1 MEAVQMSLWEY
12 NFGPIELHMAKLLW
26 NFAGREC
33 EGHRQRHFRSMT
45 GTALDWTCFDF
56 FGTDIYLAGSH
67 SPCHILYWSQEK
79 KDLHRD
85 DVADWEPQDP
95 PCHRVMFGQ
104 SAPSVDHS
112 EDFIE
117 KNKLITGGLWL
128 TIHRNKKKQVL
139 FRYSYTYIL
148 FIYILYLY
156 YSVYR
161 YIKYIVKSYLAP
173 RFHCQAHGFNDLL
186 HSLILPGRIAT
197 VWHCDYITWLG
208 QNLWRMSE
216 PSKLNTLH
224 LVLGL
229 ILSCLISITSPQPKV
244 VYSFMIVSCWT
255 RCDPGKLEVLQSAS
269 ECREQGAPL
278 RVTASLCFDP
288 GEIQQEE
295 ISRPFAKTNCKSS
308 TQPPPFW
315 IIHRLYGSLYIF
327 HFRHV
332 VAMICQDWL
341 KLRANAREMV
351 YGLVTLQTVWT
362 RGGMAPELHVAHHGA
377 MMRHVSTFT

>member
-1 MEAVQMSLWEY
+1 M
-12 NFGPIELHMAKLLW
+12 
-26 NFAGREC
+26 
-33 EGHRQRHFRSMT
+33 RHSYI
-45 GTALDWTCFDF
+45 TCYLFD
-56 FGTDIYLAGSH
+56 
-67 SPCHILYWSQEK
+67 LY
-79 KDLHRD
+79 
-85 DVADWEPQDP
+85 
-95 PCHRVMFGQ
+95 
-104 SAPSVDHS
+104 
-112 EDFIE
+112 
-117 KNKLITGGLWL
+117 
-128 TIHRNKKKQVL
+128 
-139 FRYSYTYIL
+139 
-148 FIYILYLY
+148 IYI
-156 YSVYR
+156 
-161 YIKYIVKSYLAP
+161 YIVKSYLAP
-173 RFHCQAHGFNDLL
+173 RFHCQAHGFYDLL

-197 VWHCDYITWLG
+197 VWHCDCITWLG

-278 RVTASLCFDP
+278 RVTTSLCFDP

-351 YGLVTLQTVWT
+351 YGLVTLQTVGR
-362 RGGMAPELHVAHHGA
+362 RGGMGPELHTGEVEYSASW
-377 MMRHVSTFT
+377 RHDAPCLHTENDQKSIWSGGGRP